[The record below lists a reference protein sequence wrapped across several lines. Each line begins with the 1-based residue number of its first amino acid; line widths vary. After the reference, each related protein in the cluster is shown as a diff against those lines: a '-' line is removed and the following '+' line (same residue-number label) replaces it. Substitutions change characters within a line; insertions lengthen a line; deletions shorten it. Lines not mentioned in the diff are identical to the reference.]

1 MLTAVAVV
9 VGSLGLSFSP
19 AGATPLAT
27 LKSQANAI
35 YRQILQE
42 QSAVGVLGQQ
52 YDQLQERY
60 NTIQSQ
66 IAHTESTVATNNA
79 LVAQR
84 KDQLLREAI
93 YAYVNSDAA
102 AVSSPLFG
110 SSATN
115 VGAQRVYTSIV
126 EGSVQTTV
134 AQLKNATI
142 TLTQERD
149 KLKSQRASAAAAAA
163 SAHAAYAHAQAIQA
177 SLQRRL
183 NGLNGTIG
191 RLVRA
196 AQAAAAAAAAAEW
209 ARQHGG
215 PTGSANGFPVPPP
228 NSRANLAIRFAL
240 SMLGVPYVWGGTSRR
255 GVDCSG
261 LTMLSWRAAGV
272 SLPHYSGAQ
281 YYNTARV
288 PLYALQ
294 PGDLLFYG
302 RRGNEH
308 VTMYIGRGLMIEA
321 PQTGMRVRIIPV
333 HLGWNFAGA
342 GRVE

>member
-1 MLTAVAVV
+1 MLTAAAVV
-9 VGSLGLSFSP
+9 VGSISLSFSP

-60 NTIQSQ
+60 NTIRSQ
-66 IAHTESTVATNNA
+66 IANTEATVAADNA

-102 AVSSPLFG
+102 AASNPLFG
-110 SSATN
+110 TSATN
-115 VGAQRVYTSIV
+115 AGAQRVYTSIV

-142 TLTQERD
+142 TLTQDRD
-149 KLKSQRASAAAAAA
+149 KLKSQRASAASAAA
-163 SAHAAYAHAQAIQA
+163 SAHAAYAHAQAIQS
-177 SLQRRL
+177 SLQHRL

-215 PTGSANGFPVPPP
+215 PTGSTNGFPVPPP

-272 SLPHYSGAQ
+272 YLPHYSGAQ
-281 YYNTARV
+281 YNSTARV

-308 VTMYIGRGLMIEA
+308 VTMFIGRGLMIEA

-333 HLGWNFAGA
+333 HLGRNFAGA